1 MASRHK
7 PVVPDELLDRLLGG
21 SDALEAFQS
30 GDLVQDLKK
39 ALAER
44 ILNAELDQHLDDEDE
59 QSSGNHRNGHSRKRV
74 LTDDGRMELSIPR
87 DRQGRF
93 DPKLVEKHCRRLPGF
108 DDKVISMYARGMSAR
123 EIQGHVRELYGIK
136 VSPELISKVTDAVLD
151 ELAAWQSRPLE
162 SVYAIVYFDA
172 VRVKI
177 RDEGLVKN
185 KAVYLAIGYT
195 CDGYKQILG
204 MWVEQTEG
212 AKFWLSVMN
221 DLKARGLKD
230 ILIAV
235 VDGLSGFPE
244 AIETA
249 YPRTLVQTCIVHLIR
264 NSMAYGSWKER
275 KLSAAALKAI
285 YQAENAGA
293 ALAVL
298 AALAA
303 FEAGEWGRKYP
314 AIARSWRRQWEQVI
328 PFFAFSAPI
337 RRVIYTT
344 NAVESLNSTVRRAV
358 RSKGHFAHDDA
369 AKKLIYPAL
378 RGVAAKWKRPPQFWW
393 QVKGEFAIRFEERFR
408 MVQG

>member
-1 MASRHK
+1 MANKRK
-7 PVVPDELLDRLLGG
+7 PAVPDELLDQLLDG

-30 GDLVQDLKK
+30 GELVQDLKK

-44 ILNAELDQHLDDEDE
+44 ILNAELDHHLDDGDE

-74 LTDDGRMELSIPR
+74 LTDDGRLDLSIPR
-87 DRQGRF
+87 DRHGRF

-108 DDKVISMYARGMSAR
+108 DDKVISMYARGMSTR
-123 EIQGHVRELYGIK
+123 EIRGHVRELYGVE
-136 VSPELISKVTDAVLD
+136 VSPELVSKVTDAVHD

-172 VRVKI
+172 VRVRI
-177 RDEGLVKN
+177 RDEGLVRN

-195 CDGYKQILG
+195 CDGFKQILG

-221 DLKARGLKD
+221 DLKARGLGD

-235 VDGLSGFPE
+235 VDGLGGFPE
-244 AIETA
+244 AIGTA
-249 YPRTLVQTCIVHLIR
+249 YPQTLVQTCIVHLIR

-275 KLSAAALKAI
+275 KRIAAALKAI
-285 YQAENAGA
+285 YQAENADA
-293 ALAVL
+293 ALA
-298 AALAA
+298 ALEA

-314 AIARSWRRQWEQVI
+314 AIAKGWRRQWEQVI

-337 RRVIYTT
+337 RRAIYTT
-344 NAVESLNSTVRRAV
+344 NAVESLNSAVRRAV
-358 RSKGHFAHDDA
+358 RSKGHFPHDDA
-369 AKKLIYPAL
+369 ARKLIYLAL
-378 RGVAAKWKRPPQFWW
+378 RGVAAKWRRPPQFWW
-393 QVKGEFAIRFEERFR
+393 QVRGEFAIRFEERFTAA
-408 MVQG
+408 QG

>member
-1 MASRHK
+1 MAHQENVISIYPKNEERFGLSYAVKAGKTIYLSGLLAADDDFNLVGENDMEAQIRCIYERMQFVLGKCCADLCH
-7 PVVPDELLDRLLGG
+7 VVSEINFTTNTP
-21 SDALEAFQS
+21 
-30 GDLVQDLKK
+30 
-39 ALAER
+39 
-44 ILNAELDQHLDDEDE
+44 
-59 QSSGNHRNGHSRKRV
+59 
-74 LTDDGRMELSIPR
+74 ELSR
-87 DRQGRF
+87 ASW
-93 DPKLVEKHCRRLPGF
+93 V
-108 DDKVISMYARGMSAR
+108 
-123 EIQGHVRELYGIK
+123 
-136 VSPELISKVTDAVLD
+136 
-151 ELAAWQSRPLE
+151 E

-298 AALAA
+298 AAL
-303 FEAGEWGRKYP
+303 RVK
-314 AIARSWRRQWEQVI
+314 AIAISPSWI
-328 PFFAFSAPI
+328 
-337 RRVIYTT
+337 
-344 NAVESLNSTVRRAV
+344 
-358 RSKGHFAHDDA
+358 
-369 AKKLIYPAL
+369 
-378 RGVAAKWKRPPQFWW
+378 VAAISNP
-393 QVKGEFAIRFEERFR
+393 ADS
-408 MVQG
+408 